1 MKILSYILFL
11 NTILFSMTYRVSP
24 YDSAIGRWK
33 LLYSD
38 NFQVNNKH
46 IDLCVEPDEDQLKIK
61 IKRYEHDNMIIIKKL
76 ILCTVE
82 YGKPESLVDFT
93 QKNKSINNGETCTLI
108 LLKSQK
114 FIKSIGIF
122 EFPYFALNYKTGM
135 CPKYII
141 YWKYNRVLGRL
152 YIYLDN
158 YTYVFEKNYYDKFN
172 DKQDNISM
180 NIFIVANIISF
191 VFGKLLEKT
200 IHLQ

>member
-1 MKILSYILFL
+1 MFL
-11 NTILFSMTYRVSP
+11 IFLFSLLMYVNAYRISP

-38 NFQVNNKH
+38 NFELNNKH
-46 IDLCVEPDEDQLKIK
+46 IDLCIEPYEDQLKIK
-61 IKRYEHDNMIIIKKL
+61 IKRYENDNVITIKKM
-76 ILCTVE
+76 IYCTVE
-82 YGKPESLVDFT
+82 YGIPD
-93 QKNKSINNGETCTLI
+93 INYNIQFIPLNDGEICTLI

-141 YWKYNRVLGRL
+141 CWKYNAFLQRL
-152 YIYLDN
+152 YIYIDN
-158 YTYVFEKNYYDKFN
+158 YTYVFDKNYYDKFT
-172 DKQDNISM
+172 DKHDSIMTNTF
-180 NIFIVANIISF
+180 FITNIISF
-191 VFGKLLEKT
+191 ILGKLLEKT